1 MEHGNLPRSEFMSH
15 IVDLTR
21 ELVSRIKEGHIP
33 ETVFLTLRAP
43 CPKCDGKVQENYR
56 KFQCQKCDFSIWK
69 VVSSR
74 EFAPDEIEEL
84 IAKRTV
90 GPLTGFRS
98 RLGKP
103 FAAVVRLT
111 PEFRAEFDFG
121 RPGDGEGA
129 SEKVDFSDQTPLGP
143 CPKCGGRVFEQ
154 PVAYVC
160 ENSVGPDRRCDFRS
174 GRVILQRPI
183 EREQLEKLLAT
194 GRTDLLHRFISRKG
208 RPFSAFL
215 VRGTDGKV
223 GFEFAPRA
231 TKGPPRSQEKNGAKQ
246 KNGKER
252 ANTGRGTES
261 RAKPRQTTARTR
273 LARNKK
279 AA

>member
-1 MEHGNLPRSEFMSH
+1 MDH

-21 ELVSRIKEGHIP
+21 EMVSRIKSGDIP
-33 ETVFLTLRAP
+33 DTAFLTLKTP
-43 CPKCDGKVQENYR
+43 CPKCGSKVNETYR
-56 KFQCQKCDFSIWK
+56 KFKCQKCDFSIWK

-74 EFAPDEIEEL
+74 EFAPEEIETL
-84 IAKRTV
+84 IEKKSV

-98 RLGKP
+98 RMGKP
-103 FAAVVRLT
+103 FGAVVRLT
-111 PEFRAEFDFG
+111 PEFKAEFDFG
-121 RPGDGEGA
+121 RPSEGEGA
-129 SEKVDFSDQTPLGP
+129 EKIDFSGLTPLGP

-154 PVAYVC
+154 PMAYLC
-160 ENSVGPDRRCDFRS
+160 ENSVNANRTCDFRS

-183 EREQLEKLLAT
+183 EREEIQKLLAT

-215 VRGTDGKV
+215 VRGADGRV

-231 TKGPPRSQEKNGAKQ
+231 
-246 KNGKER
+246 GK
-252 ANTGRGTES
+252 APS
-261 RAKPRQTTARTR
+261 RAAKKEEPAPEAPAETVKKKTSETKPRAKRGAGRARPR
-273 LARNKK
+273 ARK